1 MTLTTAE
8 QQHYSRHLILED
20 IGMAGQLQLKRAK
33 VLVVGAGGLGCPVLQ
48 YLTAAGVGHI
58 GIIDDDKVELSN
70 LQRQILYTSQD
81 IGCYKATAAK
91 QRLELLNPNVVFT
104 SYPTKLS
111 TTNALEL
118 FGKYDIIVDGTDNF
132 ASRYLINDAAVLSA
146 IPVVF
151 GSVYKFEGQ
160 VSVFN
165 YHNGPTYRCLYPSPP
180 APNTVPNCSEAGVLG
195 VLPGMIGLLQANEV
209 LKIICGIGT
218 VLSAQLLTY
227 NMLSMQQV
235 VLDFNKNTD
244 LHISALADDYDFI
257 CGLSKPTASITL
269 ETLKTQKASYNLL
282 DVREDHERAAFHIG
296 GQHIPLG
303 QLADRYHELP
313 TDKDLVI
320 YCKSGVRSQ
329 KAVHLLNDKPL
340 TITLLYLDAIIS

>member
-1 MTLTTAE
+1 MTLTDAE

-58 GIIDDDKVELSN
+58 GIIDGDKVELSN
-70 LQRQILYTSQD
+70 LQRQILYTPQD
-81 IGCYKATAAK
+81 IGCYKATAAQ

-104 SYPTKLS
+104 SYPTNL
-111 TTNALEL
+111 TPNNALEL
-118 FGKYDIIVDGTDNF
+118 FDKYDIIVDGTDNF
-132 ASRYLINDAAVLSA
+132 ASRYLINDAAVLCA
-146 IPVVF
+146 VPVVF

-165 YHNGPTYRCLYPSPP
+165 YNNGPTYRCLYPSPP
-180 APNTVPNCSEAGVLG
+180 AANTVPNCSEAGVLG

-209 LKIICGIGT
+209 LKIICNIGR

-227 NMLSMQQV
+227 NILNMQQV
-235 VLDFNKNTD
+235 ILYFNKNTD
-244 LHISALADDYDFI
+244 IHISALADNYQHF
-257 CGLSKPTASITL
+257 CGLSTPLPSITL
-269 ETLKTQKASYNLL
+269 DSFKTQKDNYNLL
-282 DVREDHERAAFHIG
+282 DIRTPEERAAFHIG
-296 GQHIPLG
+296 GQHIPLNE
-303 QLADRYHELP
+303 LADRYHELP
-313 TDKDLVI
+313 TNKDLVI

-329 KAVHLLNDKPL
+329 KAIQILKNTPL
-340 TITLLYLDAIIS
+340 TVTLIYLDAIIC